1 MLITEPG
8 QEHESALRLGR
19 VGLDHVIGYLE
30 GGLAAVAD
38 RPDLLRS
45 TERLSPALAA
55 ERLTSATPPMLV
67 DLRTPREREQK
78 SIPDSVSVPLNR
90 LPQQLA
96 KLPRTRPLLVHCAGG
111 YRSSV
116 GASLLQRAGFT
127 NISEI
132 AGGLAAWEAA
142 GLKLERP
149 SV

>member
-1 MLITEPG
+1 M
-8 QEHESALRLGR
+8 RLGR
-19 VGLDHVIGYLE
+19 IGLDHVIGYLE

-45 TERLSPALAA
+45 TERLSPAVAA
-55 ERLTSATPPMLV
+55 ERLASAEPPLLI
-67 DLRTPREREQK
+67 DLRTPRERQLK
-78 SIPDSVSVPLNR
+78 AIPDSVSVPLNR

-96 KLPRTRPLLVHCAGG
+96 KLPRTRPLIVHCAGG

-127 NISEI
+127 EISEI

-142 GLKLERP
+142 GLQLER
-149 SV
+149 SSA